1 MSVTMTLGQ
10 HQEAFTADLIKLIS
24 YAITEHGYGVHIG
37 EVQRTA
43 EQQDIYVRTGRS
55 KTRNSMHLKKC
66 AADLFFVKQGKL
78 ATRAET
84 KVLGD
89 FWECL
94 SPLNRWGGSWRGL
107 LDSGKSS
114 FVDVPHFERSC

>member
-1 MSVTMTLGQ
+1 MSRMTLGQ

-24 YAITEHGYGVHIG
+24 YAITEHGYGVRIG

-43 EQQDIYVRTGRS
+43 EQQEIYIKTGRS
-55 KTRNSMHLKKC
+55 RTRNSMHLKKC
-66 AADLFFVKQGKL
+66 AADLFFVKSGKI

-89 FWECL
+89 YWEGL
-94 SPLNRWGGSWRGL
+94 NPVNRWGGSWRGL
-107 LDSGKSS
+107 VDSGKSS
-114 FVDVPHFERSC
+114 FVDVPHFERNC